1 MKKDT
6 EKTDVI
12 FRVDKY
18 GQFKGDVVAY
28 FPHEVFDSQRNI
40 MCYMHVGQHSSA
52 NYLHC
57 IGKTR
62 LATEEEA
69 KYLKRELE
77 GIGYNLNVI
86 KKQNYRKFLKS
97 VLKMTDKEMDSPS

>member
-52 NYLHC
+52 NYLYC
-57 IGKTR
+57 ISRTR
-62 LATEEEA
+62 LATENEY
-69 KYLKRELE
+69 KDLKKELE
-77 GIGYNLNVI
+77 AVGYNLNVI

-97 VLKMTDKEMDSPS
+97 VLRAADKEMDSPT